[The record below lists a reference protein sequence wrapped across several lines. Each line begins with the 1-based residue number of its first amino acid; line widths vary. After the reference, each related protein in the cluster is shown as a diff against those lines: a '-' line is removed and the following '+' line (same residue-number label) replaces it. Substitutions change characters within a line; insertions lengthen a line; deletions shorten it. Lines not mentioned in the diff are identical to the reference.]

1 MTISIIFRGS
11 ASGAENANVFWVHE
25 SLSCKLRIALL
36 PQCGRWYIIHGTGET
51 MRILFSFLIAF
62 LFMVL
67 VADESPAQMM
77 QHPCQEKYMGGTMK
91 MANCS
96 CLHDLE
102 VVSAEW
108 GPGVY
113 AGVNHCSQPACS
125 GLFAIKDV
133 GLSSTL
139 FSFGLMDM
147 VPNTSFSQPPLL
159 SILGTHRT
167 GVPPPRLPS
176 APAYLRNCSFLI

>member
-11 ASGAENANVFWVHE
+11 ASGAEIAKIFLGHE
-25 SLSCKLRIALL
+25 SLSCKMCIALL
-36 PQCGRWYIIHGTGET
+36 PHCGRWYIIHGTGET

-62 LFMVL
+62 LFTIL

-77 QHPCQEKYMGGTMK
+77 QHPCQEKHMGGTMK
-91 MANCS
+91 MVNCS

-108 GPGVY
+108 GPGVS
-113 AGVNHCSQPACS
+113 AGVNHCSQPACGGS
-125 GLFAIKDV
+125 FTVKDV

-139 FSFGLMDM
+139 SSFGLIGM
-147 VPNTSFSQPPLL
+147 VTNTSFSQPLLL